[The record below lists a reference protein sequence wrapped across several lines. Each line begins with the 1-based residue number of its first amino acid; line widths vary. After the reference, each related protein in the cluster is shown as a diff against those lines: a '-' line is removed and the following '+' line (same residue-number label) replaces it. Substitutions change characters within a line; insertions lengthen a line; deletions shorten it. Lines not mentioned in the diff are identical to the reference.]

1 MLKPRLPPLDNL
13 IAFEAAARLL
23 SFTKAAHELN
33 VTQAAVSQQI
43 RNLERGLGIKLF
55 ERAHRAVRLTGA
67 GREYQHT
74 VSASLRHLASATG
87 DIRLSQSQPRLT
99 IACDQA
105 IAALFLMPRLPAFK
119 TLYRDVSLRLIVS
132 DNTADCLSDETQ
144 VAVIHGEGDWPG
156 YSSQIFFKE
165 DVFPVCSPAYLKQ
178 TGPIANTNE
187 LAQRDLLNL
196 DDQQWDWMN
205 WRVWFNS
212 KGIDLPFERR
222 SLEVNNYPLL
232 IEAAKA
238 GHGIAL
244 GWRRL
249 VDDALEQGSLV
260 RPIDET
266 VETDFAY
273 YLVWPDRY
281 GRTPEVEGFCSWMS
295 SQLGNSNKIH
305 G

>member
-1 MLKPRLPPLDNL
+1 MLKSRLPPLDNL

-43 RNLERGLGIKLF
+43 RNLEQGLGLKLF
-55 ERAHRAVRLTGA
+55 ERAHRAVRLTSA

-99 IACDQA
+99 IACDQS
-105 IAALFLMPRLPAFK
+105 IAALLLLPRLSAFK
-119 TLYRDVSLRLIVS
+119 ALYRDVSLRMIVS
-132 DNTADCLSDETQ
+132 DSIADCLSDETQ
-144 VAVIHGEGDWPG
+144 VAVIHGTGDWPG
-156 YSSQIFFKE
+156 YSSRRLFKE
-165 DVFPVCSPAYLKQ
+165 EVFPVCSPAYLAQ
-178 TGPIANTNE
+178 TGPIANANE
-187 LAQRDLLNL
+187 LAQCDLLNL
-196 DDQQWDWMN
+196 DDEQWDWMN

-212 KGIDLPFERR
+212 KGMDLPFERR

-238 GHGIAL
+238 GHGMAL
-244 GWRRL
+244 GWRGL
-249 VDDALEQGSLV
+249 VDDALQQGSLV
-260 RPIDET
+260 CPIDET

-281 GRTPEVEGFCSWMS
+281 ERTAEVEGFSSWFRACWD
-295 SQLGNSNKIH
+295 SNKIH